1 MHVYRGCASRPVT
14 LQNTAAAMAALAVTP
29 PQPPPAQPS
38 PSQPSRMAPALEE
51 ISALPTLKLTKP
63 PRSCEDEPA

>member
-1 MHVYRGCASRPVT
+1 
-14 LQNTAAAMAALAVTP
+14 MAALAVTP